1 MKVNLSLNLT
11 TLRGSVR
18 GGVECIR
25 VAHGEEFA
33 STSME
38 RKEYEALRKKLSLP
52 VKYQPDY
59 ADLSRQHPNVSYDT
73 MVSIYSQECARRV
86 RRTFNESH
94 HKSPQA
100 MKKYA
105 ERYLAGENLTQIAMD
120 IDLPACLLARLMLQ
134 MLMGL
139 NKQAVGTVMKDP
151 NFLLRTDLNVP
162 EQAKSNAIVE
172 RLRMDIL
179 LAVDEDHVSSP
190 YVNTVQ
196 RVMGLEYESLL
207 CEKLISLDIPFYPED
222 ALRAEGLAKTPDV
235 KLELPIAV
243 DDHIVHWIDSKAC
256 FCDGYGYIREASAQF
271 QGYVHRYG
279 SGMVIY
285 WFGFIKELQGEQ
297 PGVLLV
303 DDFPRPSR
311 ITKLTAT

>member
-1 MKVNLSLNLT
+1 
-11 TLRGSVR
+11 
-18 GGVECIR
+18 
-25 VAHGEEFA
+25 
-33 STSME
+33 ME
-38 RKEYEALRKKLSLP
+38 RNEYEKLRKKLSLP
-52 VKYQPDY
+52 VKYQPAY
-59 ADLSRQHPNVSYDT
+59 AELSRQHPNVSYDT

-86 RRTFNESH
+86 RKTFNESH
-94 HKSPQA
+94 HKRPDA
-100 MKKYA
+100 MHKYA
-105 ERYLAGENLTQIAMD
+105 KRYLAGETLAQIAHD

-134 MLMGL
+134 TLLGL
-139 NKQAVGTVMKDP
+139 HKQTVGTVMKDP
-151 NFLLRTDLNVP
+151 SGLLRADLNLP
-162 EQAKSNAIVE
+162 REAMESGLVE
-172 RLRMDIL
+172 RLKTDIL

-207 CEKLISLDIPFYPED
+207 CEKLVSLDIPFYPED

-256 FCDGYGYIREASAQF
+256 FCDGHGYLREASAQF

-279 SGMVIY
+279 PGMVIY

-303 DDFPRPSR
+303 DDFPSPSR
-311 ITKLTAT
+311 ITKLTVS

>member
-1 MKVNLSLNLT
+1 
-11 TLRGSVR
+11 
-18 GGVECIR
+18 
-25 VAHGEEFA
+25 
-33 STSME
+33 ME
-38 RKEYEALRKKLSLP
+38 RSEYEALRKKLSLP
-52 VKYQPDY
+52 VKYQPAY
-59 ADLSRQHPNVSYDT
+59 AELSRQHPNVSYDT

-86 RRTFNESH
+86 RKTFNESH
-94 HKSPQA
+94 HKRPDA
-100 MKKYA
+100 MNKYA
-105 ERYLAGENLTQIAMD
+105 KRYLAGETLAQIAHD

-134 MLMGL
+134 TLLGL
-139 NKQAVGTVMKDP
+139 HKQTVGTVMKDP
-151 NFLLRTDLNVP
+151 HGLLREDVNVP
-162 EQAKSNAIVE
+162 REAMDSGLVE
-172 RLRMDIL
+172 RLKTDIL

-207 CEKLISLDIPFYPED
+207 CEKLVSLDIPFYPED

-256 FCDGYGYIREASAQF
+256 FCDSHGYIREASAQF

-279 SGMVIY
+279 PGMVIY

-303 DDFPRPSR
+303 DDFPSPSR
-311 ITKLTAT
+311 ITKLTCS